1 MFPTPTAAR
10 QPGDLTMT
18 FKHLIAAAALAA
30 LAGNA
35 FAQAKAAAL
44 DLVAPIAEYKLYV
57 SENVDQLV
65 KDTAAFVEAVKAGDI
80 DKAKAL
86 YAPTR
91 VSYEKVEPIAELFSD
106 LDVAIDSRA
115 DDYEGAEKDPAFPGF
130 HRIEYSLWAKKT
142 ADDVKPV
149 ADKLL
154 ADVKEL
160 QSRIAKL
167 TFPPEI
173 VVGGAAVLME
183 EVAATKISGE
193 ENRYSK
199 KDLWDFKANVDGSY
213 KIVELVRP
221 LIAEKEKPFLA
232 EVDKNFNTVFDIL
245 KKYEAK
251 DGKGYVDYDQLSDKD
266 RTVMAAA
273 INKLA
278 EDLSTLRGKLGLN

>member
-1 MFPTPTAAR
+1 
-10 QPGDLTMT
+10 MT
-18 FKHLIAAAALAA
+18 LKHLIAAAALAA

-35 FAQAKAAAL
+35 LAQAKSAAL

-65 KDTAAFVEAVKAGDI
+65 KDTAAFVAAVKAGDVE
-80 DKAKAL
+80 KAKAL

-221 LIAEKEKPFLA
+221 LIAEKEKSFLA
-232 EVDKNFNTVFDIL
+232 EVDKNFTTVFDIL

>member
-1 MFPTPTAAR
+1 
-10 QPGDLTMT
+10 MT

-80 DKAKAL
+80 EKAKAL

>member
-1 MFPTPTAAR
+1 
-10 QPGDLTMT
+10 MT

-65 KDTAAFVEAVKAGDI
+65 KDTTAFVEAVKAGDI
-80 DKAKAL
+80 EKAKTL

-232 EVDKNFNTVFDIL
+232 EVDKNFTTVFDIL